1 MRIILT
7 LLSMLALGP
16 VRAQDAGDLKFIR
29 SVPGEFSAFTA
40 DVLGNLYTVSNENQL
55 KKTGP
60 GGDSM
65 GVFNDVRRYGKL
77 SSIDVTNP
85 LKAIL
90 FYRDYRTVV
99 VLDRFLN
106 PVNTID
112 LRKQNIFQ
120 VRAVCASYDNNI
132 WVFDEQESKLKKV
145 AEDGRT
151 LSETNDL
158 RQAMDDPPMPVALF
172 DQDGYVYAYDPA
184 RGMFVFDYFGT
195 LKSRLPQ
202 LQWKD
207 VQVIGKTIL
216 GRQDGKLMS
225 HAENNPVDQ
234 SFPLPPSLR
243 DAEHVRLMRQGIYVL
258 DPGGVKQYAWQ

>member
-1 MRIILT
+1 MILTILLT
-7 LLSMLALGP
+7 LLTGMLH
-16 VRAQDAGDLKFIR
+16 AQDSGGMKLVR
-29 SVPGEFSAFTA
+29 SVDGNFTYFTA
-40 DVLGNLYTVSNENQL
+40 DMLGNLYTISSENQL

-60 GGDSM
+60 GGDSV

-77 SSIDVTNP
+77 GSIDVSNP
-85 LKAIL
+85 LKVIL

-158 RQAMDDPPMPVALF
+158 RQAIDDAPIPVALF
-172 DQDGYVYAYDPA
+172 DQDGFVYAYDPS
-184 RGMFVFDYFGT
+184 RGMFVFDNYGT
-195 LKSRLPQ
+195 LKGRLPL

-216 GRQDGKLMS
+216 GRLDGKFVVRS
-225 HAENNPVDQ
+225 DSDPDVKA
-234 SFPLPPSLR
+234 SPLPPGMR
-243 DAEHVRLMRQGIYVL
+243 DAEYIRLMRQGIYVL
-258 DPGGVKQYAWQ
+258 EPGGVRQYAWK